1 MASRLKEEDLRLNII
16 VNGDK
21 GRKEILDLEIA
32 IVSLTNFGY
41 YMEWTAHI
49 QKKRTALLSIIT
61 NNKNTIYSKID
72 LYRKTNQ
79 DISLLLSNNL

>member
-49 QKKRTALLSIIT
+49 QKKDSNAVPKVLLPM
-61 NNKNTIYSKID
+61 ID
-72 LYRKTNQ
+72 E
-79 DISLLLSNNL
+79 

>member
-41 YMEWTAHI
+41 YMEWTAHR
-49 QKKRTALLSIIT
+49 QKKDSFAVHY
-61 NNKNTIYSKID
+61 NK
-72 LYRKTNQ
+72 
-79 DISLLLSNNL
+79 